1 MQTFELPMFLF
12 YVLSFF
18 KKGDIIQGGT
28 LFKETENLIQISQ
41 TLGHED
47 NFCLIITVFC
57 KTGDFQS
64 NRSKYLAK
72 FMSD

>member
-1 MQTFELPMFLF
+1 MFLF

-28 LFKETENLIQISQ
+28 LFKETDNLIQISQ
-41 TLGHED
+41 TLSHKD
-47 NFCLIITVFC
+47 DFCLITTGFYRA
-57 KTGDFQS
+57 GDFQS

>member
-1 MQTFELPMFLF
+1 MPSLT
-12 YVLSFF
+12 VLKCTF

-28 LFKETENLIQISQ
+28 LFKESDHLIQISQ
-41 TLGHED
+41 TLGHKD
-47 NFCLIITVFC
+47 NFCLIT
-57 KTGDFQS
+57 TGFYRTGGFQS